1 MGTLAYMAPE
11 QSEGREAGEQADV
24 YSLALV
30 LYEALCGFNPVRGA
44 TPAQTARRIGRPIR
58 SLARE
63 RRDLSRALTQM
74 IDRCL
79 HRSPAARGTLEE
91 LGEVLEQ
98 ALAESSPAPG
108 AGTILGGAS
117 RRERPILDAGLDATW
132 EQPQALVTP
141 AFARPPLAA
150 RTPRHGRP
158 PASAAAAA
166 VAWHEDTPPPRGQPS
181 ESPAVAQAIVRAESW
196 GLPRIVWL
204 AGALALSL
212 WQAAVGRPGVG
223 LLALAALA
231 PIVLLPVG
239 RRAQGGSGGWLLCA
253 LAPLLGVVGLAGAFP
268 AIAGQARRWRMRAAF
283 AAVGYWWLTLAEP
296 LLGHRLWLG
305 VAANTPPR
313 EVWEGSLNAT
323 AVHVIAPQLSLGVL
337 LGAASWA
344 AGAVLLALI
353 VRGRSAGLD
362 VVAVSVWSA
371 ALAVVTPLLASGA
384 QGHAM
389 QVNPRGA
396 AVGAVLGAALAVAAR
411 ALRGPV

>member
-63 RRDLSRALTQM
+63 RRDLSRAVTQM

-79 HRSPAARGTLEE
+79 HRSPAGRGTLEE

-150 RTPRHGRP
+150 RTPRHVRP
-158 PASAAAAA
+158 PAAAAA
-166 VAWHEDTPPPRGQPS
+166 VAWHEDTPPPRVQPS
-181 ESPAVAQAIVRAESW
+181 ESPAAAQPIVRAESW

-253 LAPLLGVVGLAGAFP
+253 LAPLLGVVGMAGAFP

-283 AAVGYWWLTLAEP
+283 AAVGDWWLTLAEP

-353 VRGRSAGLD
+353 VRGRSAALD

-371 ALAVVTPLLASGA
+371 ALAVVTPLLASSA